1 MTLKRLILAACSI
14 AALTCSAAAVN
25 ANPAGSTGQSFYVS
39 TSLADTVG
47 RQADPIIY
55 NIGGHTY
62 FKLRDLGRLLD
73 FGVTYDAATNA
84 VHIEPADSYVP
95 EPGESSV
102 IQNTATAPAN
112 AVSTRQTIYLS
123 GKRISPTM
131 YSINNNNYIGVR
143 ELGRLVDFGVAYNY
157 DNRRIT
163 AYAAYP
169 YAEESTWSA
178 AMNDLAD
185 NLRPRASS
193 SYSALVARYASVV
206 TGESGADWR
215 DLVSTLRA
223 VKDAPAYAANSN
235 TLYRSNLYWA
245 DRITGALTSTTPAAT
260 PSYPASL
267 TELTDNNLF
276 DNPDKSQLQSDFRAM
291 AAAYLG
297 AAPDSLA
304 TVSVSNGYAKNARA
318 RLALP
323 DTFTL
328 TGGATESDRAA
339 AKAYFQQDM
348 ATLSALKTDS
358 ERVSYIYDLLRR
370 TYRTGGSASW
380 VTGYDRSA
388 AVSANALAAAA
399 DWMFAEAGIPAFL
412 AQSWS
417 AAWNVV
423 YVNGQWAVF
432 DFTRGSALRSL
443 DDYRLTDTH
452 PGSTLL
458 LTQVMR
464 PGADYYAVRT
474 ATIDRYFTYTD
485 IAGTAQATA
494 QQMQT
499 YIKKVN
505 PNVAQSVLDMIPYY
519 LSEGRA
525 EGIRGDIAFAQS
537 CLETG
542 NFTFTGSAVTL
553 EQNNFC
559 GLGVL
564 ENSMKGAAFDTP
576 QLGIRAQ
583 IQHLKAYAN
592 REPLQNACIDP
603 RFHLVTR
610 GAAPTVQYLGIQENP
625 QGYGWAAGADYG
637 VKILNILE
645 NILAC

>member
-14 AALTCSAAAVN
+14 AVLTCSAAAVN

-193 SYSALVARYASVV
+193 SYSALVARYAPVV

-223 VKDAPAYAANSN
+223 VKDAPAYASNSN

-432 DFTRGSALRSL
+432 DFTKGSALRSL
-443 DDYRLTDTH
+443 DDYRLIDTH

-485 IAGTAQATA
+485 IAGTAQATV

>member
-370 TYRTGGSASW
+370 TYRTGGSVSW

-388 AVSANALAAAA
+388 AVSANSLAAAA

-432 DFTRGSALRSL
+432 DFTKGSALRSL
-443 DDYRLTDTH
+443 DDYRLIDTH

>member
-1 MTLKRLILAACSI
+1 MKRLILAACSI

-328 TGGATESDRAA
+328 TGGATEIDRAA

-443 DDYRLTDTH
+443 DDYRLIDTH

-485 IAGTAQATA
+485 IAGTAQATV

-592 REPLQNACIDP
+592 SAPLQNDCIDP

>member
-193 SYSALVARYASVV
+193 SYSALVARYAPVV

-235 TLYRSNLYWA
+235 TLYRSSLYWA

-267 TELTDNNLF
+267 TELADNNLF
-276 DNPDKSQLQSDFRAM
+276 DNLDKSQLQSDFRAM

-443 DDYRLTDTH
+443 DDYRLIDTH

-464 PGADYYAVRT
+464 PGASYYNVHT
-474 ATIDRYFTYTD
+474 ATVDKYFTYTD
-485 IAGTAQATA
+485 LAGTAQATV

-564 ENSMKGAAFDTP
+564 ENSMKGASFDTP

-592 REPLQNACIDP
+592 SAPLQNDCIDP

>member
-1 MTLKRLILAACSI
+1 MILKRFILAAFSL
-14 AALTCSAAAVN
+14 AALTCSASAIDATPAAS
-25 ANPAGSTGQSFYVS
+25 GGQSFYIS
-39 TSLADTVG
+39 TSLSDTAG
-47 RQADPIIY
+47 QQADPTIY
-55 NIGGHTY
+55 NIGGRTY

-84 VHIEPADSYVP
+84 VYIEPADSYVP
-95 EPGESSV
+95 APGENPV
-102 IQNTATAPAN
+102 IQNTASAPAN
-112 AVSTRQTIYLS
+112 AISSQQTIYLS
-123 GKRISPTM
+123 GSRISPAM
-131 YSINNNNYIGVR
+131 YNIGGNNYVGLR
-143 ELGRLVDFGVAYNY
+143 ELGRMVDFGVTYQY
-157 DNRRIT
+157 DTGRIT

-169 YAEESTWSA
+169 YAEETTWSA
-178 AMNDLAD
+178 AMNDLAN
-185 NLRPRASS
+185 NLRPRAVSA
-193 SYSALVARYASVV
+193 YAALVARYAPVI
-206 TGESGADWR
+206 TGERGADWR
-215 DLVSTLRA
+215 DLVSMLRA
-223 VKDAPAYAANSN
+223 VKDAPAYTANSN

-245 DRITGALTSTTPAAT
+245 DRITGALTGTTPAAT

-267 TELTDNNLF
+267 TGLADSNLF
-276 DNPDKSQLQSDFRAM
+276 DNPDKSQLQNDFRTM

-348 ATLSALKTDS
+348 AALSALKTDS

-380 VTGYDRSA
+380 ATGYDGSA
-388 AVSANALAAAA
+388 AVSANSLAAAA

-432 DFTRGSALRSL
+432 DFTKGSALRSL
-443 DDYRLTDTH
+443 DDYRLIDTH

-464 PGADYYAVRT
+464 PGASYYNVHT
-474 ATIDRYFTYTD
+474 ATVDKYFTYTD
-485 IAGTAQATA
+485 LAGTAQATV

-505 PNVAQSVLDMIPYY
+505 PNVAQSVLDMILYY

-564 ENSMKGAAFDTP
+564 ENSMKGASFDTP

-592 REPLQNACIDP
+592 SAPLQNDCIDL

-625 QGYGWAAGADYG
+625 QGYGWASGADYG

>member
-1 MTLKRLILAACSI
+1 MILKRLILAICSA
-14 AALTCSAAAVN
+14 AALTCTASAVN
-25 ANPAGSTGQSFYVS
+25 ALPVGSTGQSFFVS
-39 TSLADTVG
+39 TSLSDTAG
-47 RQADPIIY
+47 QQADPTIY
-55 NIGGHTY
+55 NIGGRTY
-62 FKLRDLGRLLD
+62 FKLRDLGKLLD
-73 FGVTYDAATNA
+73 FGVTYDAAANA

-95 EPGESSV
+95 EPGESPV
-102 IQNTATAPAN
+102 IQNNAATVAN

-123 GKRISPTM
+123 GSRISPAM
-131 YSINNNNYIGVR
+131 FNIGGNNYVGLR
-143 ELGRLVDFGVAYNY
+143 ELGSLVDFGVAYNY

-169 YAEESTWSA
+169 YAEETSWSA
-178 AMNDLAD
+178 AMNDLAG
-185 NLRPRASS
+185 NLRVLPAASYRAT
-193 SYSALVARYASVV
+193 VARYAPVI
-206 TGESGADWR
+206 TCDRNADWR
-215 DLVSTLRA
+215 DLVSALRA

-235 TLYRSNLYWA
+235 TLYRSSLYWA
-245 DRITGALTSTTPAAT
+245 DRITGALTGTTPAAT
-260 PSYPASL
+260 PSYSASL
-267 TELTDNNLF
+267 IGLADSSLF

-318 RLALP
+318 RLTLP

-328 TGGATESDRAA
+328 TGGATENDRAA

-348 ATLSALKTDS
+348 ATLSALETDS

-388 AVSANALAAAA
+388 AVSANSLAAAA

-432 DFTRGSALRSL
+432 DFTKGSALRSL

-485 IAGTAQATA
+485 IAGTAQATV
-494 QQMQT
+494 QQMQA

-505 PNVAQSVLDMIPYY
+505 PNVAQSVLNMIPYY

-564 ENSMKGAAFDTP
+564 ENSMKGASFDTP